1 MIKTARG
8 VKVFT
13 CLKRTILINCFILIA
28 FANIGFYIHGQ
39 PIVFPW
45 LVIFKILMAVSSGL
59 QLLSLSF
66 LMIWKIIL
74 DRNESRAAREYLIE
88 LRNYENLSRVI
99 PEGRNPTNCYMF
111 TLV

>member
-8 VKVFT
+8 VKVFK

-28 FANIGFYIHGQ
+28 VANIGFYIQ
-39 PIVFPW
+39 PNVFPR
-45 LVIFKILMAVSSGL
+45 LVIIKILVVVSSGL
-59 QLLSLSF
+59 QLLSFAF

-74 DRNESRAAREYLIE
+74 DHKESRAAREYLIE

-99 PEGRNPTNCYMF
+99 PEGRNPTNSYMF